1 MIADAGRL
9 PAIVVQNCAAVTWME
24 ANEPSDDAAF
34 LSGRVQKVSVAR
46 KWGRMCGRAVF
57 VGMAEN
63 DIGRICLTI
72 GVGSRGKTSLAAK
85 SSNRRPMRGRL
96 DSRQGI
102 LFSTYVP

>member
-1 MIADAGRL
+1 
-9 PAIVVQNCAAVTWME
+9 
-24 ANEPSDDAAF
+24 
-34 LSGRVQKVSVAR
+34 
-46 KWGRMCGRAVF
+46 
-57 VGMAEN
+57 MAEN